1 MRDIFF
7 DLMIMAIIFYA
18 ITIIVYYYG
27 PNQ

>member
-7 DLMIMAIIFYA
+7 DLLVMAIIVYA

>member
-7 DLMIMAIIFYA
+7 DLMIMVIIFIS
-18 ITIIVYYYG
+18 ITIIVYHYG